1 MATGIREETKELR
14 EKYDTLSKDVEEI
27 KEMLRKG
34 GRE

>member
-1 MATGIREETKELR
+1 MVTGIREETKELR
-14 EKYDTLSKDVEEI
+14 EKNDTLSKDAEEI